1 MICCCGHLLNLK
13 KLKSIFYLFILI
25 LGSCNHSNKPESIAD
40 TYAKVNAIDIKY
52 CCSDVMALA
61 ANQSEIYLEVQ
72 SNAIADSIKHLY
84 FLPSNCA
91 YVKMFYRN
99 PDIDTC
105 YFTRE
110 ENTSDSM
117 LRFKMASKVF
127 GFSFEEIAKNYKCIF
142 KNEIPLWLQYHNG
155 KTIRVSLPLDLKP
168 KFYMDNILVKDT
180 VLLKKEF
187 VEVDLTAATNNVIL
201 IIIVPGLGLL

>member
-1 MICCCGHLLNLK
+1 M
-13 KLKSIFYLFILI
+13 KSIFYSIILI
-25 LGSCNHSNKPESIAD
+25 LGSCNHSNKPEALKLS
-40 TYAKVNAIDIKY
+40 YAKVNAIDIKY

-91 YVKMFYRN
+91 YVKMLYRN

-105 YFTRE
+105 YFTRV

-127 GFSFEEIAKNYKCIF
+127 GFSFEEIAYNYKCIF
-142 KNEIPLWLQYHNG
+142 KNETPIWLQYHNG

-168 KFYMDNILVKDT
+168 KFYLDNILVKDT

-187 VEVDLTAATNNVIL
+187 VEVDLTAVLNNVYIDYHCL
-201 IIIVPGLGLL
+201 RFKAPIITSPSCI

>member
-1 MICCCGHLLNLK
+1 MKH
-13 KLKSIFYLFILI
+13 LKSTFCLIILI
-25 LGSCNHSNKPESIAD
+25 LGSCTESNKPEALKL

-52 CCSDVMALA
+52 CCSDLMALA

-91 YVKMFYRN
+91 YVKMLYRN

-105 YFTRE
+105 YFTRV

-117 LRFKMASKVF
+117 LRFKLTSKVF

-142 KNEIPLWLQYHNG
+142 KNEIPLWLQYRSG

-168 KFYMDNILVKDT
+168 RFYLDNILVKDT

-187 VEVDLTAATNNVIL
+187 VEVDLTAVTNNVYIDYHCPRFRAP
-201 IIIVPGLGLL
+201 ITSPNCI